1 MGNKV
6 IISAALTGAM
16 TPKEKNP
23 NVPVTPQE
31 IAEAAYECWKE
42 GAAAVHLHMRDD
54 EWKGTMDAGRFAET
68 IKLIR
73 AHEDCDVIINCTS
86 SGQTGAS
93 DEDRMKHFKTVDGI
107 EVGSYDID
115 TFNWDM
121 SWPFENSAKFLKE
134 LSAVYKERGIK
145 PEVEIFDEGMLSI
158 AKSYLERGIIEAP
171 VFCQFVLGLAAGGM
185 EATVENLYYLA
196 SHAPKEFIWS
206 VTGIGT
212 GHLPMVYAGLAL
224 GGHIR
229 VGLEDNLYYARGVK
243 ASNPQ
248 LVARAARIVRNFGKE
263 VATPAEAR
271 EMLGIKP
278 LAR

>member
-6 IISAALTGAM
+6 IISAALTGAL
-16 TPKEKNP
+16 TPKAKNA

-31 IAEAAYECWKE
+31 IADDAYACWKE
-42 GAAAVHLHMRDD
+42 GAAIVHLHMRDD
-54 EWKGTMDAGRFAET
+54 NAMGTMDTKKFAET

-86 SGQTGAS
+86 SGDAKAT
-93 DEDRMKHFKTVDGI
+93 EETRKEHFQNVPGI
-107 EVGSYDID
+107 EIGSYDID

-121 SWPFENSAKFLKE
+121 AWVFENPAPFLKD
-134 LSAVYKERGIK
+134 LSDLYKSKGIK
-145 PEVEIFDEGMLSI
+145 PEVEIFDEGMLTI
-158 AKSYLERGIIEAP
+158 ARSYVERGILEKP
-171 VFCQFVLGLAAGGM
+171 VWCQFVMGLAAGGM

-196 SHAPKEFIWS
+196 SHLPEGFIWS
-206 VTGIGT
+206 CTGIGS
-212 GHLPMVYAGLAL
+212 GHLPMVYAALAL

-243 ASNPQ
+243 ASNTM

-271 EMLGIKP
+271 EMIGLKP
-278 LAR
+278 LVR